1 MKINHKND
9 ENLLFK
15 WFCRGLKYFLL
26 TLLGLAIALVLSHVF
41 GAVSIVGMLLS
52 TNLWICFLRIAVFLF
67 CLFAIAM
74 IVESWS

>member
-1 MKINHKND
+1 MKINLKDD

-15 WFCRGLKYFLL
+15 WFCQGLKYFLL

-41 GAVSIVGMLLS
+41 GTVSIAGMLLS
-52 TNLWICFLRIAVFLF
+52 TSLWILFVRIAVSLF

>member
-1 MKINHKND
+1 MKINLKDD

-15 WFCRGLKYFLL
+15 WFCQGLKYFLL

-41 GAVSIVGMLLS
+41 SAVSIVGMLLS
-52 TNLWICFLRIAVFLF
+52 TNLWICFERIAVSLF

>member
-1 MKINHKND
+1 MKINLKDD

-15 WFCRGLKYFLL
+15 WFCQGLKYFLL

-52 TNLWICFLRIAVFLF
+52 TSLWIWFVRIAVSLF

>member
-1 MKINHKND
+1 MKINLKDD

-15 WFCRGLKYFLL
+15 WFCQGLKYFLL

-41 GAVSIVGMLLS
+41 GAVSIAGMLLS
-52 TNLWICFLRIAVFLF
+52 TSLWICFVRIAVSLF

-74 IVESWS
+74 IIESWS